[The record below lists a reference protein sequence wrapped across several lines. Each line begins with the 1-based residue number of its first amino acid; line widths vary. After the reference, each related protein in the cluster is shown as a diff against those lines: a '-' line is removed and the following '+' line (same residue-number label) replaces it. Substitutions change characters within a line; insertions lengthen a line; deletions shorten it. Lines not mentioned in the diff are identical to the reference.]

1 MGESQ
6 DGLEALHLSV
16 GIIKAQSSQWLVVG
30 PTANVL
36 GSESENLCTH
46 QVDTVFPSTVVIVVW
61 LPRVPVGVG
70 DLFKSV
76 LPHIGALISLVS
88 KAYPV
93 GLAGG

>member
-1 MGESQ
+1 M
-6 DGLEALHLSV
+6 
-16 GIIKAQSSQWLVVG
+16 
-30 PTANVL
+30 L

-46 QVDTVFPSTVVIVVW
+46 QVDTVFSSTVVIVVW

-93 GLAGG
+93 GLAGGQETSQGGLNIVLFMRSSNGDY